1 MKKYEVPN
9 IDIEVV
15 ELGSI
20 DIITTSDPNHTY
32 TPEDEF

>member
-9 IDIEVV
+9 IEAV

-20 DIITTSDPNHTY
+20 DIITTSDPNYTY